1 MSSTA
6 EPRKTLRLLNT
17 NRFFNTN
24 RFLAPMMALL
34 LATAACDTDTGTQ
47 PGDDPGPQPDLPTQT
62 SMNVDFGLFSS
73 GGGPALARDLTAAA
87 ASSQLNFGTAALTV
101 VVAQAVTALHLAV
114 PAAVF
119 AVAANNTPSFE
130 DDGRWHWRYTASHQG
145 QLWTAHLSGAVDGNQ
160 VSWDMRITAPQ
171 SDPPLDE
178 FLWYGGASRTDGT
191 SGTWRF
197 NDPSNPAGSNEVARV
212 DWTHVSADD
221 HSVTITVTGGDNV
234 GDVLIAE
241 HTGDERF
248 VTWTDAS
255 NGNTVEIWWN
265 VATGAGYIIAPN
277 FRGGVQSCW
286 DENQNDVACS

>member
-6 EPRKTLRLLNT
+6 QPRTT
-17 NRFFNTN
+17 Q

-62 SMNVDFGLFSS
+62 SMNVDFGLFAS
-73 GGGPALARDLTAAA
+73 GGGAGLASAADDIDLTAAA

-119 AVAANNTPSFE
+119 GAAANNTPSFE

-160 VSWDMRITAPQ
+160 VGWDMRITAPQ
-171 SDPPLDE
+171 SNPPLDE
-178 FLWYGGASRTDGT
+178 FLWYGGTSRTDGT

-197 NDPSNPAGSNEVARV
+197 NDPLSPAGSNEVVRI
-212 DWTHVSADD
+212 DWTHLSADD
-221 HSVTITVTGGDNV
+221 HSVTITVTGGENV
-234 GDVLIAE
+234 GDVLVAE

-255 NGNTVEIWWN
+255 QGNTVEIWWN
-265 VATGAGYIIAPN
+265 VATGVGYIIAPN

-286 DENQNDVACS
+286 DENQTDVACS